1 VEAPLTE
8 FLEAI
13 NPNVFF
19 FAMIVVMGVGLAIAW
34 RFLGGKG

>member
-1 VEAPLTE
+1 VTD

-13 NPNVFF
+13 NPNAFF
-19 FAMIVVMGVGLAIAW
+19 FAMLFVMAVGFLIAV

>member
-1 VEAPLTE
+1 MDSVTD

-13 NPNVFF
+13 NPNAFF
-19 FAMIVVMGVGLAIAW
+19 FAMVFVMGVGLMIAV